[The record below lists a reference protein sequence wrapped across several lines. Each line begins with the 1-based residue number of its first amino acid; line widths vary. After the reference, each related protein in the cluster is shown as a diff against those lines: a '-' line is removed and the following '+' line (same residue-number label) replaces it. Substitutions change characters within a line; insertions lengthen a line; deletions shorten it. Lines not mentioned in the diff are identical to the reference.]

1 MKLDKIWERH
11 KAVETLIQKAFE
23 IDELYLHDKENLD
36 DWTGATQINGNLIT
50 IREMIRTEGLF
61 LDAVA
66 EMDEVPVRNTDNK
79 KIFLSI
85 VEEKRLD
92 FIVKILLHTIEFTLD
107 YMTIWKDFKTPIGK
121 KFYKDTQRTLNA
133 LQKKYQDL
141 SDL

>member
-1 MKLDKIWERH
+1 MKLDNIDQRH

-23 IDELYLHDKENLD
+23 IDALYLHDKENLD
-36 DWTGATQINGNLIT
+36 DWIGATEINDHLLM
-50 IREMIRTEGLF
+50 IREMIRTESLF

-66 EMDEVPVRNTDNK
+66 EMDEVPVRNADNK

-92 FIVKILLHTIEFTLD
+92 FIVKILLHMLEFALD
-107 YMTIWKDFKTPIGK
+107 YMTIWENFKTPIGK
-121 KFYKDTQRTLNA
+121 KFYKDTERTLKA

-141 SDL
+141 SEL